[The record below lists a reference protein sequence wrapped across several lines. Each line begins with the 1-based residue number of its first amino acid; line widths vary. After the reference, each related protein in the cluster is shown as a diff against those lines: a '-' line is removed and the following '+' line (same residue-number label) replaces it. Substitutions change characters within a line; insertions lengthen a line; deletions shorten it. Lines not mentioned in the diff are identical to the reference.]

1 MRISDW
7 SSDVCSSDLHVGEV
21 SPMSATTIKQTEA
34 LPASYPDVTPYPHR
48 PVENGGVTDAEIDP
62 ALVWQ
67 RIESY
72 IAYRWSEREVVWIV
86 EGSGDWTPP
95 PTPAT
100 LTETEVWTADGW
112 AAVTLAA
119 SPYGGYLLA
128 G

>member
-1 MRISDW
+1 
-7 SSDVCSSDLHVGEV
+7 
-21 SPMSATTIKQTEA
+21 MSATTIKQTEA

-72 IAYRWSEREVVWIV
+72 IAYRWSAREVVWIV

-95 PTPAT
+95 LTPAT
-100 LTETEVWTADGW
+100 ITDTEGWSAADW
-112 AAVTLAA
+112 AQLPLAA
-119 SPYGGYLLA
+119 SPYA
-128 G
+128 GQQLPGCVPSRVNAHPVSA

>member
-86 EGSGDWTPP
+86 EGSGDWTDRQS
-95 PTPAT
+95 TRT
-100 LTETEVWTADGW
+100 N
-112 AAVTLAA
+112 
-119 SPYGGYLLA
+119 SSH
-128 G
+128 

>member
-1 MRISDW
+1 
-7 SSDVCSSDLHVGEV
+7 
-21 SPMSATTIKQTEA
+21 MSATTIKQTEA

-95 PTPAT
+95 VSPAT
-100 LTETEVWTADGW
+100 ITETEVWRSEEHTSELQSLMRSSY
-112 AAVTLAA
+112 AVFCLETKTQNIMRNLVDTHYKQ
-119 SPYGGYLLA
+119 SR
-128 G
+128 